1 MICYYDENYN
11 RGRTWF
17 RVKYVA
23 EITWPLVFAVTH
35 YSWIADSTTW
45 AAVPQ
50 CHHSVVV
57 RYTYMLQT
65 LFIFHSH
72 LAQLGLIAQFLYTAV
87 ITPDTYNHLL
97 QLYTISRPSN
107 HEQVTPGVDNANV

>member
-1 MICYYDENYN
+1 MSLKSRDHWSSLSLIIRELQ
-11 RGRTWF
+11 TQPP
-17 RVKYVA
+17 
-23 EITWPLVFAVTH
+23 EQL
-35 YSWIADSTTW
+35 
-45 AAVPQ
+45 
-50 CHHSVVV
+50 CHCVVV

-107 HEQVTPGVDNANV
+107 YEQVTPGVDNANA